1 VRTSSAFIGAA
12 LMAASLAL
20 AAPAGASPAPTVGL
34 SDAVSTAA
42 GAPGALALTAPK
54 NAISIQDPKLDG
66 ARVGADTA
74 DGFYSKPATDGTIT
88 ASAFYK
94 PAI

>member
-1 VRTSSAFIGAA
+1 MRTSSAYIGAA

-20 AAPAGASPAPTVGL
+20 AAPAGATPAPTVGL
-34 SDAVSTAA
+34 SDAASTAA
-42 GAPGALALTAPK
+42 GAPGALALAAPK
-54 NAISIQDPKLDG
+54 SAISIQDSNLDG

-74 DGFYSKPATDGTIT
+74 NGFYSRSATDGTIT

-94 PAI
+94 PAT